1 MKIYFSIEHQDNKE
15 FLNALEY
22 AAANSP
28 QKDSLGF
35 LQDIIKQV
43 KLETIIPGIVFV
55 NLKKALERYTDGNP
69 VLINSVFRTG
79 FKRVGYS
86 CSDFINDDRGLI
98 AVLNNVLKSMQE
110 EYKPGSNVNL
120 INKSRLDYAR
130 TIDDLVNIIISN
142 YAKS

>member
-69 VLINSVFRTG
+69 VLINSVFRTQIG
-79 FKRVGYS
+79 LSG
-86 CSDFINDDRGLI
+86 DFINDDRGLI